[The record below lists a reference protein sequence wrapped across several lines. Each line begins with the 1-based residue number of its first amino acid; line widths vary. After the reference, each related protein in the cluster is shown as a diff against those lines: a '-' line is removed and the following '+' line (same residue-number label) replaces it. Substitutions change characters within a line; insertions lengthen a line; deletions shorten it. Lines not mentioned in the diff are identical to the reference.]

1 MVSGRRML
9 DSANKPATADPHCW
23 SCQAEINAG
32 DRFCRACGVSLMPDG
47 GRPRATVNK
56 YGRRV
61 AAIMFLSGVAIILF
75 AAVHRNP
82 ADLILVVGFALP
94 LCGAGA
100 LAWRTS

>member
-1 MVSGRRML
+1 M
-9 DSANKPATADPHCW
+9 KQATADPHCW
-23 SCQAEINAG
+23 SCQAETTAG
-32 DRFCRACGVSLMPDG
+32 DRYCRACGAGLTSDG

-56 YGRRV
+56 YGRRI
-61 AAIMFLSGVAIILF
+61 AATMFWSGVAIILF

-100 LAWRTS
+100 LAWRTN